1 MKINKAQLKALVM
14 VVAVALLI
22 IISGV
27 QAVEIAGLKSKIKSG
42 ELSFSGQSSGNA
54 AADLQ
59 KSLQSL
65 PQMVGGC

>member
-1 MKINKAQLKALVM
+1 MKIKKAQLKALVM

-27 QAVEIAGLKSKIKSG
+27 QAVEIAGLKSKMSSG
-42 ELSFSGQSSGNA
+42 AAAFSGQDSGSA
-54 AADLQ
+54 AATLQ